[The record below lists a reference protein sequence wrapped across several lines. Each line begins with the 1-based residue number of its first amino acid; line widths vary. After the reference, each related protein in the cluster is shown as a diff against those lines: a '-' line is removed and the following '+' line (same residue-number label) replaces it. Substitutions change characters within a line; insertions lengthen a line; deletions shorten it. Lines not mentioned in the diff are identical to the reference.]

1 MRSILETEIQVS
13 EQKTIEV
20 VVSGDARAL
29 KNLLAAGANV
39 NEQDEQGWTPLNW
52 AAGRGDVEAVRLLL
66 EHGADVT
73 LTGRD
78 HRTPLMIAKAAD
90 RREVAEILREAEMAR
105 AAWIDPREMQPYCK
119 AFYLGELRKFGGWL
133 ESRINWK
140 EESSAPG
147 GTPETIPLADEEVVY
162 LHQDF
167 TVTKSMWHDESVVF
181 NQITPEWREFCE
193 KELRFAIPEELL

>member
-1 MRSILETEIQVS
+1 MS

-29 KNLLAAGANV
+29 KDLLAAGANV

-52 AAGRGDVEAVRLLL
+52 AAGRGDVDAVRLLL

-78 HRTPLMIAKAAD
+78 NRTPLMIAKAAD
-90 RREVAEILREAEMAR
+90 RREVAEILKEAEVAR
-105 AAWIDPREMQPYCK
+105 AAWIDPREAQPYCK
-119 AFYLGELRKFGGWL
+119 AYYLGELRKFGDWS
-133 ESRINWK
+133 ESRINGK

-147 GTPETIPLADEEVVY
+147 GPGNPGTAPLADEEVVY

-167 TVTKSMWHDESVVF
+167 TVTQSMWHDENVIF

-193 KELRFAIPEELL
+193 RELRFAIPEEFL